1 MKYRVE
7 QIDSQTWLIEEY
19 DDRTS
24 VYMYL
29 LTGVREAVLLDTGLG
44 SFPLKQVC
52 EKLTDLPI
60 TVILTHGHVDH
71 IGGSG
76 MFERVYLHKADKEL
90 YQLHKNDQMRKLYS
104 QEDHLLPVKEDVLLL
119 EGTES
124 FDLGGR
130 TLRIVETPG
139 HSVGSVCILDE
150 ERRWL
155 FVGDTCCKAHVL
167 LQLEYSAS
175 LETYIESMQKLLAL
189 ESEYD
194 LIWPGHHSKPVSKEI
209 PRQFLEASELLR
221 DGKLESLSIKTM
233 RGTARLAEY
242 KDVGIEF

>member
-19 DDRTS
+19 NGRTS

-29 LTGVREAVLLDTGLG
+29 LAGVREAVLLDTGMG
-44 SFPLKQVC
+44 AIPLKQIC
-52 EKLTDLPI
+52 EELTDLPI

-76 MFERVYLHKADKEL
+76 MFEQVYLHKADKEL
-90 YQLHKNDQMRKLYS
+90 YQLHKKEGMRKSYS
-104 QEDHLLPVKEDVLLL
+104 QEDHLLPVKEEVLLL

-150 ERRWL
+150 ERRRL
-155 FVGDTCCKAHVL
+155 YVGDTCCKAHVL

-175 LETYIESMQKLLAL
+175 LDIYIESMRKLLTL
-189 ESEYD
+189 ENEYD

-221 DGKLESLSIKTM
+221 DGKLESSSVKTAL
-233 RGTARLAEY
+233 GTTRLAEY
-242 KDVGIEF
+242 KDVGIEY

>member
-19 DDRTS
+19 DESTS

-29 LTGVREAVLLDTGLG
+29 LTGAREAVLLDTGLG
-44 SFPLKQVC
+44 SFPLKQIC
-52 EKLTDLPI
+52 EELTDLPI

-90 YQLHKNDQMRKLYS
+90 YQLHKKERMRKLFS
-104 QEDHLLPVKEDVLLL
+104 QENLLPVKEEILLL
-119 EGTES
+119 EGTER

-130 TLRIVETPG
+130 IIRIVETPG

-175 LETYIESMQKLLAL
+175 LDIYIESIRKLLAL

-194 LIWPGHHSKPVSKEI
+194 LIWPGHHSKPVSKDI

-221 DGKLESLSIKTM
+221 DGKLESSPLKTM
-233 RGTARLAEY
+233 LGTARIAEY
-242 KDVGIEF
+242 KDVGIEY